1 MAASAAASRSLELA
15 GDDIFHG
22 MRGNEYDIRKARE
35 RRGKILRIR
44 RKKEAANERP
54 ATAKATC

>member
-1 MAASAAASRSLELA
+1 MAAEELA

-35 RRGKILRIR
+35 REDTSHSE
-44 RKKEAANERP
+44 KEASERQRPAERP
-54 ATAKATC
+54 GSVTGRK

>member
-1 MAASAAASRSLELA
+1 MAAGQLA

-35 RRGKILRIR
+35 REGRYFAFGERSKRGR
-44 RKKEAANERP
+44 AANE
-54 ATAKATC
+54 

>member
-1 MAASAAASRSLELA
+1 MAAGQLA

-35 RRGKILRIR
+35 REREDTSHSE
-44 RKKEAANERP
+44 KEAREGARAANE
-54 ATAKATC
+54 